1 MQLSQ
6 TKSLS
11 ITIVSAAML
20 AALAFSWLV
29 FPYYFDGK
37 GMLFDTGEEVR
48 SERYMQQNMITQYLS
63 RYIFFP
69 GGIEVQGLYASDEY
83 FEFAD
88 RSGTIEAYRPDL
100 YIIFFITED
109 VHTGYL
115 PFGMPKAVLD
125 IDGSR
130 YEAVSAEGPE
140 WVEHHRSTIIK
151 FPKFTDQGEPVIK
164 ASSTSASLELTH
176 SWDRD
181 RVVNDEV
188 VPVIANY
195 VWELPLNVPENMK
208 SRDTFTSAMVM
219 SLSAGLLS
227 SVLTPCLI
235 QLVLLFFAT
244 LGGMSAKEVTSSG
257 TITPEVRKKVL
268 FAASCFVAGYV
279 ALFIAFGALV
289 GYAGKEAQIF
299 FATYTRPVGI
309 VSGIIVI
316 TFGLWLAIRS
326 RAPLVCNLPGAS
338 IIENAES
345 KGVLGTV
352 ITAIAFSL
360 GCMSCFGGAIIG
372 TLFIYVGALGS
383 VSAGAT
389 VMGIFAA
396 GVAIPFLLSAI
407 FFTRMKSLFEFVAK
421 HTRSIGT
428 LSALVF
434 IAFGILL
441 ITDKFHVVSDAI
453 YPYLGLN

>member
-130 YEAVSAEGPE
+130 YEAVSAEGTE
-140 WVEHHRSTIIK
+140 
-151 FPKFTDQGEPVIK
+151 
-164 ASSTSASLELTH
+164 
-176 SWDRD
+176 
-181 RVVNDEV
+181 
-188 VPVIANY
+188 
-195 VWELPLNVPENMK
+195 
-208 SRDTFTSAMVM
+208 
-219 SLSAGLLS
+219 
-227 SVLTPCLI
+227 
-235 QLVLLFFAT
+235 
-244 LGGMSAKEVTSSG
+244 
-257 TITPEVRKKVL
+257 
-268 FAASCFVAGYV
+268 
-279 ALFIAFGALV
+279 
-289 GYAGKEAQIF
+289 
-299 FATYTRPVGI
+299 
-309 VSGIIVI
+309 
-316 TFGLWLAIRS
+316 
-326 RAPLVCNLPGAS
+326 
-338 IIENAES
+338 
-345 KGVLGTV
+345 
-352 ITAIAFSL
+352 
-360 GCMSCFGGAIIG
+360 
-372 TLFIYVGALGS
+372 
-383 VSAGAT
+383 
-389 VMGIFAA
+389 
-396 GVAIPFLLSAI
+396 
-407 FFTRMKSLFEFVAK
+407 
-421 HTRSIGT
+421 
-428 LSALVF
+428 
-434 IAFGILL
+434 
-441 ITDKFHVVSDAI
+441 
-453 YPYLGLN
+453 